1 MRRSEE
7 SLPEAAAIVA
17 FERASTV
24 ASLPD
29 EDDAALAGI
38 PKRRGALI
46 PVLLFGG
53 LMLGGVIVYAMQRPA
68 PAAVGLVPNP
78 WHRAPPPARPSVSRG
93 SRARMVA
100 HAASGSAPP
109 SASVHPTA
117 PPVPP
122 SPPAAASSEYTPTNA
137 IVSLQ
142 PLATERVQRGALE
155 HKMTELAPRFTEC
168 YRDAL
173 GSGCS
178 LCPHRRR
185 PRGGDDVECAC
196 WSR

>member
-68 PAAVGLVPNP
+68 PAAVGLVPP
-78 WHRAPPPARPSVSRG
+78 L
-93 SRARMVA
+93 
-100 HAASGSAPP
+100 ASS
-109 SASVHPTA
+109 
-117 PPVPP
+117 
-122 SPPAAASSEYTPTNA
+122 AAASPTVGLPRIPRAHGGTRRFGIGAA
-137 IVSLQ
+137 IRFRPPDGAASAAFAASRRQQRVH
-142 PLATERVQRGALE
+142 AHERDRVAP
-155 HKMTELAPRFTEC
+155 APRN
-168 YRDAL
+168 RARPARGPRAQDDRARAAL
-173 GSGCS
+173 HGVLPRCARQWVLTVPASS
-178 LCPHRRR
+178 SPSRR
-185 PRGGDDVECAC
+185 
-196 WSR
+196 